1 MADNSSSRTQFPRL
15 ASFIVWTDSV
25 ENPEPDSALYFTH
38 LSQPALS
45 PEERN
50 RLIGLVKGLVNFT
63 AILSH
68 GLNSEGEDGLRV
80 VHSRNRKILF
90 IQAEPGFYLA
100 AVVKLPGKPSRPQ
113 NMSSKITDTLNILSK
128 PNQQQQEQQQQQQ
141 QSTSSSPYEPSETVL
156 LNSLASAA
164 QEYLLLHGSMSLLL
178 AKNHLDELRG
188 RLQKFWSVWLWRWNV
203 SKTGCGAI
211 DFHELLGGLQ
221 SPFLESPKIPRAPAD
236 LFSRFVTQIC
246 PTIGAQPILIH
257 DRQVLHLPP
266 PTDSIKLEE
275 IQTLVRYLLSLLGGS
290 EAKRQLT
297 PTRPATNANLI
308 VQQERNAIMKRLSGF
323 DFSTLANLQPKL
335 VSTTSSA
342 IQPASEWAQKAFRW
356 ASASLVIPSN
366 LFENNNIETDSLDQ
380 LLRADIGLPPPITS
394 PPQLVRIKSSLSDP
408 EIVKATPSS
417 SRMASLRSTSSIGT
431 NLLSSSASRS
441 KLGYP
446 HNLLMIYAPVKT
458 TPFGVLLHYPDNLEN
473 LYGNKV
479 VTQSPENESGQD
491 CIPTVIQDPTIRS
504 DLTAGGSTTTKDNV
518 MREYK
523 KPMTPSSTP
532 GRSKDNPRSSDFN
545 VEHALADAM
554 SERSIGSLAALEFVR
569 SKPFI
574 EFIPTESDL
583 SSGQPHPYI
592 IIQSANQL
600 DQNNSTTP
608 VLKQIPIYVNNGRM
622 TSSVYWIQIEGWT
635 LAWVVGPSDDGDHH
649 FPSTISSSCGAS
661 VIDGSSDR
669 DGNETIVKHA
679 RAVLVALIESQWP
692 ANSQMS
698 FGTKT
703 TEAGTAVGLQNITSP
718 LQVSRQ
724 RIMIRDHSKGGTF
737 FQQSGSKSSWLT
749 RNEIWP
755 GKIIPAD
762 EIEVSLGLLRLLDHR
777 FVGKVVGPSSKPS
790 TSGIMSQFEESF
802 LRTKSGQWIVSK
814 KIHHHSHIDQQQ
826 QQQVSKNGED
836 DQAQQHPLDRPHES
850 GRFLDAF
857 LVLPSGF
864 GTLIEADN
872 EMRILERQSELL
884 EMSVV

>member
-1 MADNSSSRTQFPRL
+1 
-15 ASFIVWTDSV
+15 
-25 ENPEPDSALYFTH
+25 
-38 LSQPALS
+38 
-45 PEERN
+45 
-50 RLIGLVKGLVNFT
+50 
-63 AILSH
+63 
-68 GLNSEGEDGLRV
+68 
-80 VHSRNRKILF
+80 
-90 IQAEPGFYLA
+90 
-100 AVVKLPGKPSRPQ
+100 
-113 NMSSKITDTLNILSK
+113 MSSKITDTLNILSK

-532 GRSKDNPRSSDFN
+532 GRLKDNPRSSDFN

-583 SSGQPHPYI
+583 SSGPTTSLHHDPI
-592 IIQSANQL
+592 DEPTGPEQSKPLIPVL
-600 DQNNSTTP
+600 DHGFEPTRPSSTKTDSTTP

-635 LAWVVGPSDDGDHH
+635 LAWVVGPSDEGDHH
-649 FPSTISSSCGAS
+649 FPSSISSSCGAS

-679 RAVLVALIESQWP
+679 RAVLVALIESKWP
-692 ANSQMS
+692 GNSQIS
-698 FGTKT
+698 EQKT

-777 FVGKVVGPSSKPS
+777 FVGKVAGPSSKPS

-802 LRTKSGQWIVSK
+802 LRTKSGQWIVTK

-826 QQQVSKNGED
+826 QQQVSKNEED
-836 DQAQQHPLDRPHES
+836 EHPQQHPLDRPHES

>member
-1 MADNSSSRTQFPRL
+1 MQTAEMKLESNQP
-15 ASFIVWTDSV
+15 ASKQDGRQQQQQDSV
-25 ENPEPDSALYFTH
+25 SETSILHRMDRLSRKSRARLSALLH
-38 LSQPALS
+38 PSQPATTLARG
-45 PEERN
+45 EKQTDRTCQ
-50 RLIGLVKGLVNFT
+50 GLVNFT

-68 GLNSEGEDGLRV
+68 DSTQREKMDSEWSIRGT
-80 VHSRNRKILF
+80 
-90 IQAEPGFYLA
+90 
-100 AVVKLPGKPSRPQ
+100 VVKLPGKPSRPQ

-164 QEYLLLHGSMSLLL
+164 QE
-178 AKNHLDELRG
+178 
-188 RLQKFWSVWLWRWNV
+188 WNV

-323 DFSTLANLQPKL
+323 DFSTLANLQPK
-335 VSTTSSA
+335 
-342 IQPASEWAQKAFRW
+342 W

-473 LYGNKV
+473 LSN
-479 VTQSPENESGQD
+479 
-491 CIPTVIQDPTIRS
+491 DPFR
-504 DLTAGGSTTTKDNV
+504 LTRRVNDDERQCDERVQEANDPLLHTWSI
-518 MREYK
+518 E
-523 KPMTPSSTP
+523 
-532 GRSKDNPRSSDFN
+532 DNPRSSDFN

-574 EFIPTESDL
+574 EP
-583 SSGQPHPYI
+583 SSTKT
-592 IIQSANQL
+592 
-600 DQNNSTTP
+600 DSTTP

-635 LAWVVGPSDDGDHH
+635 LAWVVGPSDEGDHH
-649 FPSTISSSCGAS
+649 FPSSISSSCGAS
-661 VIDGSSDR
+661 VIDGSSDG

-679 RAVLVALIESQWP
+679 RAVLVALIES
-692 ANSQMS
+692 N
-698 FGTKT
+698 
-703 TEAGTAVGLQNITSP
+703 GLEIVKFRNKKQQRRGP
-718 LQVSRQ
+718 L
-724 RIMIRDHSKGGTF
+724 
-737 FQQSGSKSSWLT
+737 
-749 RNEIWP
+749 NEIWP

-762 EIEVSLGLLRLLDHR
+762 EVEVSLGLLRLLDHR
-777 FVGKVVGPSSKPS
+777 FVGKVAGPSSKPF

-802 LRTKSGQWIVSK
+802 LRTKSGQWIVTK

-826 QQQVSKNGED
+826 QQQVSKNEED
-836 DQAQQHPLDRPHES
+836 EHPQQHPLDRPHES

-884 EMSVV
+884 EMSIV